1 MQADLIP
8 VVDVVMKIL
17 GILVLVMIL
26 GYTVYGETQE
36 EEQAVGEFPPSDC
49 QKIIRSAFSNVAAH
63 IFNLAA
69 LQMTV
74 DEFVTECI
82 SIDGVVRDLES
93 RMDKVEITFRTDMR
107 ILINEI
113 QHLKERKSSR

>member
-1 MQADLIP
+1 M
-8 VVDVVMKIL
+8 
-17 GILVLVMIL
+17 
-26 GYTVYGETQE
+26 GES
-36 EEQAVGEFPPSDC
+36 PPSDC
-49 QKIIRSAFSNVAAH
+49 HEIIRSAFDNVAAH

-74 DEFVTECI
+74 DEFATECV
-82 SIDGVVRDLES
+82 SIDSIMRDLES
-93 RMDKVEITFRTDMR
+93 RMDEAEITLRTDMR

>member
-1 MQADLIP
+1 M
-8 VVDVVMKIL
+8 
-17 GILVLVMIL
+17 
-26 GYTVYGETQE
+26 GES
-36 EEQAVGEFPPSDC
+36 PPSDC
-49 QKIIRSAFSNVAAH
+49 YEIIRSAFDNVAAH
-63 IFNLAA
+63 ISNLAA

-74 DEFVTECI
+74 DEFVTECV

-93 RMDKVEITFRTDMR
+93 KMDDVEITLRTDMR